1 MKVNDRY
8 WAGRMLFFLDHTPPG
23 VHVDCEFTVFIAD
36 GKWYNHVP
44 QRQAMSPAL
53 SCPIFK
59 ASYKDDISE
68 NMWPVQKLAPCKF
81 AAVYHRQQQDRIVIL
96 SRFSSFLS
104 SVP

>member
-23 VHVDCEFTVFIAD
+23 VHVDCEFTIFIAD

-59 ASYKDDISE
+59 ASYKDDISG
-68 NMWPVQKLAPCKF
+68 NMWPVQKLAPCKL